1 LSLGLPSLG
10 LASLGQSV
18 RFRIDDTN
26 VTGRSDNLV
35 VTVLPDVKGFDKR
48 FDYLVPA
55 PMAERVRV
63 GTIVRVDLA
72 GRRVRGWVT
81 VVGTE
86 PPAGVKLR
94 PITKV
99 TGWGPP
105 GDLIELA
112 EWAAWRWAGRPQHM
126 LTTASPEGAVGALPA
141 ARKSA
146 NLPVA
151 SAAWMDRV
159 FDSGG
164 SVVRLAPA
172 ADPFDIALA
181 ACRLGNA
188 LIVCPTLGMAR
199 RLGAR
204 LRRSGAAI
212 CLYPRDWAQGAAGCS
227 VIGTRAAVWAPVAGL
242 AAIVVIDEH
251 DESLQQERSPT
262 WHARDVAL
270 ERATR
275 AGVPCVLTSPHP
287 TLEALD
293 ARRVVAPSR
302 SDERAGWA
310 ALEIADRSD
319 EDPATRSSPIGPAL
333 MRALQSD
340 KRVVCVL
347 NTKGVARLLSCGS
360 CKDLVRCE
368 RCEAAVEQ
376 VGEDLVC
383 RRCDAKR
390 PVVCT
395 MCGGSRMKAV
405 RRGVSRVRDEL
416 AAAVNADVAEV
427 TGESDENDV
436 ALTRVVVGTEAV
448 LHRVA
453 EADVVA
459 FIEFDTELLAP
470 RYRADEHSLALLSR
484 ASRLVGGRSGRV
496 IVQTT
501 QSEHPVLRA
510 ALIADP
516 ALLERPAR
524 DLRMMLRLPPVSAFA
539 AISGPGASEL
549 VARLRIRPGID
560 TTSSETGG
568 FLVRCAD
575 SRSLADALEAVDR
588 PAERVRIA
596 VDPHRI

>member
-1 LSLGLPSLG
+1 
-10 LASLGQSV
+10 
-18 RFRIDDTN
+18 
-26 VTGRSDNLV
+26 
-35 VTVLPDVKGFDKR
+35 VKGFDKR

-55 PMAERVRV
+55 PMVARVRV
-63 GTIVRVDLA
+63 GTIVRIDLA

-81 VVGTE
+81 EVGVE

-99 TGWGPP
+99 TGWGPS

-126 LTTASPEGAVGALPA
+126 LTTASPEGVIGTLPA
-141 ARKSA
+141 PRRSS
-146 NLPVA
+146 NLAP
-151 SAAWMDRV
+151 AAAPWLDAA

-164 SVVRLAPA
+164 SVVRLPPA
-172 ADPFDIALA
+172 VDPFDLALA
-181 ACRLGNA
+181 ACRRGNA

-204 LRRSGAAI
+204 LRRAGAAI
-212 CLYPRDWAQGAAGCS
+212 CLYPRDWAQGASGCS
-227 VIGTRAAVWAPVAGL
+227 VIGTRAAVWAPVAVL
-242 AAIVVIDEH
+242 AAVLVLDEH

-262 WHARDVAL
+262 WHARDVAV
-270 ERATR
+270 ERARR

-293 ARRVVAPSR
+293 AFRVVTMSR
-302 SDERAGWA
+302 TEERAGWA
-310 ALEIADRSD
+310 AFEIANRAD

-347 NTKGVARLLSCGS
+347 NTKGVARLLSCAS
-360 CKDLVRCE
+360 CNAASRNDLVRCE
-368 RCEAAVEQ
+368 RCEAAVQ
-376 VGEDLVC
+376 QLGEELVC
-383 RRCDAKR
+383 RRCETRR

-395 MCGGSRMKAV
+395 VCGGSRMKAV
-405 RRGVSRVRDEL
+405 RRGVSRVREEL
-416 AAAVNADVAEV
+416 AAAVNEDVAEV
-427 TGESDENDV
+427 TGESDDGDV
-436 ALTRVVVGTEAV
+436 ALTRVVIGTEAV
-448 LHRVA
+448 LHRIT

-470 RYRADEHSLALLSR
+470 RYRADEHSLGLLSR
-484 ASRLVGGRSGRV
+484 SARLVGGRAGRV

-501 QSEHPVLRA
+501 QPDHPVLRA
-510 ALIADP
+510 ALLADP
-516 ALLERPAR
+516 AALENPAR
-524 DLRMMLRLPPVSAFA
+524 ELRTMLRLPPITAFA

-560 TTSSETGG
+560 TTTSETGE
-568 FLVRCAD
+568 FLVRSAD
-575 SRSLADALEAVDR
+575 SRSLANALAAVER
-588 PAERVRIA
+588 PTERVRIA
-596 VDPHRI
+596 VDPHRT